1 MAVKTMHHS
10 YK

>member
-1 MAVKTMHHS
+1 MAAKTMHHS